1 MVLRRLAASARR
13 QDWFAVTVE
22 LVVVVLGIF
31 IGMQV
36 TNWSEDRKL
45 ARQAHEY
52 RESLA
57 TDLATDED
65 TMRAHAVYYRVIEQ
79 YGKVA
84 LAFLERPAP
93 VADTQTAAELVTA
106 LMIASSLWEYRQA
119 RPTYDDLKS
128 TGNLPLLGSTA
139 LRVRLVNYYTA
150 VDSAAVQW
158 DVVTGYRSHVRS
170 IIPAEAQRRVM
181 DTCEHVAPG
190 ERLDLTMDP
199 DCRPDLAPWNPVEVL
214 QEIARSPGI
223 RGDLTL
229 GMSQLR
235 LKIQLFTLQADAAA
249 AMRAQVLGQPGR

>member
-1 MVLRRLAASARR
+1 MLRRLIASARR

-36 TNWSEDRKL
+36 TSWSEDRKL

-57 TDLATDED
+57 TDLATDDD
-65 TMRAHAVYYRVIEQ
+65 TMRAHADYFRVIEQ

-84 LAFLERPAP
+84 LAYLDRPVP
-93 VADTQTAAELVTA
+93 VTDPEQASRLVTA
-106 LMIASSLWEYRQA
+106 MMIASSLWEYRHA
-119 RPTYDDLKS
+119 RPTYEDLKS

-139 LRVRLVNYYTA
+139 LRVRLANYYTS

-158 DVVTGYRSHVRS
+158 DVVTGYRAHVRS

-190 ERLDLTMDP
+190 ERLDLKMET

-214 QEIARSPGI
+214 QEIVRSPGI
-223 RGDLTL
+223 KGDLTL
-229 GMSQLR
+229 SMSQLR
-235 LKIQLFTLQADAAA
+235 LKIQLFTLQADAASK
-249 AMRAQVLGQPGR
+249 MREQILGQPAR

>member
-1 MVLRRLAASARR
+1 MLRRLIASARR

-36 TNWSEDRKL
+36 TSWSEDRKL

-57 TDLATDED
+57 TDLATDEE
-65 TMRAHAVYYRVIEQ
+65 TMRAHADYFRVIEQ
-79 YGKVA
+79 YGKLA
-84 LAFLERPAP
+84 LGHLEQP
-93 VADTQTAAELVTA
+93 VPVTDPEQASRLVTA
-106 LMIASSLWEYRQA
+106 LMIASSLWEYRHA
-119 RPTYDDLKS
+119 RPTYEDLKS

-139 LRVRLVNYYTA
+139 LRVRLANYYIA

-158 DVVTGYRSHVRS
+158 DVVTGYRAHVRS

-190 ERLDLTMDP
+190 ERIDLAMDP
-199 DCRPDLAPWNPVEVL
+199 DCRPDLAPWNPVAVL
-214 QEIARSPGI
+214 KDIVQSPGI

-249 AMRAQVLGQPGR
+249 KMRELVLAQSMR

>member
-1 MVLRRLAASARR
+1 MLRRLIANARR

-22 LVVVVLGIF
+22 LFVVVLGIF

-36 TNWSEDRKL
+36 TNWNEDRKL

-52 RESLA
+52 RDSLA
-57 TDLATDED
+57 TDLATDEE
-65 TMRAHAVYYRVIEQ
+65 TMRAHADYFRVIEQ

-84 LAFLERPAP
+84 LGYLDEP
-93 VADTQTAAELVTA
+93 VPVTDPQQAAQLVTA
-106 LMIASSLWEYRQA
+106 LMIASSLWEYRHA
-119 RPTYDDLKS
+119 RPTYEDLKS

-139 LRVRLVNYYTA
+139 LRIRLANYYTA

-158 DVVTGYRSHVRS
+158 DVVTGYRAHIRS

-181 DTCEHVAPG
+181 DTCEHVAAG
-190 ERLDLTMDP
+190 ERIDLRMEP
-199 DCRPDLAPWNPVEVL
+199 DCRPDLSEWNTVAVL
-214 QEIARSPGI
+214 EEIVRSPNI

-229 GMSQLR
+229 SMSQLR

-249 AMRAQVLGQPGR
+249 TMRARVLGQPGR

>member
-1 MVLRRLAASARR
+1 MLRRLIANARR

-22 LVVVVLGIF
+22 LCVVVLGIF

-36 TNWSEDRKL
+36 TNWNEDRKL

-52 RESLA
+52 RDSLA

-65 TMRAHAVYYRVIEQ
+65 TMRAHADYFRVIEQ

-84 LAFLERPAP
+84 LGYLDQP
-93 VADTQTAAELVTA
+93 VPVTDPQQAAQLVTA

-119 RPTYDDLKS
+119 RPTYEDLKS

-139 LRVRLVNYYTA
+139 LRVRLANYYIA

-158 DVVTGYRSHVRS
+158 DVVTGYRARIRS

-181 DTCEHVAPG
+181 DTCERVAPG
-190 ERLDLTMDP
+190 ERIDLTMDP
-199 DCRPDLAPWNPVEVL
+199 DCRPDLAPWNTVAVL
-214 QEIARSPGI
+214 QEIVQSPGI

-229 GMSQLR
+229 SMSQLR

-249 AMRAQVLGQPGR
+249 TMREQGLGQPAR